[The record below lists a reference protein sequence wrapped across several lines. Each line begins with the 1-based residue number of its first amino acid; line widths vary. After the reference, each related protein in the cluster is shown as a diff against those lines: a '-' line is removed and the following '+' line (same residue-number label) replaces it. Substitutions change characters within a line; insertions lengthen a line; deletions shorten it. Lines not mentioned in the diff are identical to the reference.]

1 VAKEAFDIPPD
12 LRDEVIGVMLAGLE
26 TPPKGLGP
34 EACAQ
39 IRSWCEV
46 NLVGVPEETTSY
58 GVPEHGLPQFIA
70 LLRGGLTR
78 ADTSPAACELIET
91 WCQGE
96 AAYFEE
102 IFQRPCTPEE
112 SGGFA

>member
-1 VAKEAFDIPPD
+1 MAKEAFDIPPG

-26 TPPKGLGP
+26 MPSKGLGP

-46 NLVGVPEETTSY
+46 NLVGAPEATTSY
-58 GVPEHGLPQFIA
+58 GVPEHGLPQFVA
-70 LLRGGLTR
+70 LLRGGLERAAVTSATR
-78 ADTSPAACELIET
+78 ALVET
-91 WCQGE
+91 WCQEE

-102 IFQRPCTPEE
+102 YYGRPCTLD
-112 SGGFA
+112 GWRDFA

>member
-1 VAKEAFDIPPD
+1 MAKEAFDIPPE
-12 LRDEVIGVMLAGLE
+12 LRDEVIGVILAGLE
-26 TPPKGLGP
+26 APQKGLGQ

-39 IRSWCEV
+39 VRSWCEV
-46 NLVGVPEETTSY
+46 NLIGVPEETVSY

-70 LLRGGLTR
+70 LLRGGLER
-78 ADTSPAACELIET
+78 VAVAPAARALVET
-91 WCQGE
+91 WCQEE

-102 IFQRPCTPEE
+102 YYGRPCTPEE